1 MRCGHTL
8 DLFETAE
15 PAARAAATPAA
26 PAVPPASPA
35 LPGPPT
41 PPRAPSFAEAFDAW
55 SAARAQVQ
63 GLRQPTSV
71 AVYRSMWEA
80 FARWCI
86 GHGLTLFALSA
97 RDLEAFL
104 REREEL
110 TDRHAWRWLHLV
122 DAVAG
127 HAAGRAG
134 APPPRAAAELLA
146 ARPAWRFANA
156 GWNDPLPE
164 HLSAASARR
173 LVETLRREPPQHAAG
188 QPWQSLRNRCAVA
201 LQLGAGLTP
210 GDVRAA
216 TLDGVDR
223 VPQPWRIR
231 VPAHGAV
238 AAREAPLAPWAGRLL
253 RTWLDTRTALA
264 LPGPMLF
271 PGARDGR
278 PWAKVSQYMA
288 AGAVLQA
295 AGLDPR
301 GGSFALRH
309 TFALRQLRRG
319 RAPEE
324 VARWLGVSDPG
335 VIERYRR
342 VVFEPVDVD

>member
-8 DLFETAE
+8 DLFEVLAAPPPARPAAAPAACDVSFAGAFE
-15 PAARAAATPAA
+15 AWCAARAHA
-26 PAVPPASPA
+26 
-35 LPGPPT
+35 
-41 PPRAPSFAEAFDAW
+41 
-55 SAARAQVQ
+55 Q
-63 GLRQPTSV
+63 GLRQPASV
-71 AVYRSMWEA
+71 AVYRSMWDA

-86 GHGLTLFALSA
+86 GRGLTLPVLAA

-104 REREEL
+104 RERDEL

-122 DAVAG
+122 DAVAA
-127 HAAGRAG
+127 HAARRAG
-134 APPPRAAAELLA
+134 HPAPRAAADLLA
-146 ARPAWRFANA
+146 AHPAWRFANA
-156 GWNDPLPE
+156 AWNDPLPE
-164 HLSAASARR
+164 HLDARSARR
-173 LVETLRREPPQHAAG
+173 LVDTLRAPVADGAW
-188 QPWQSLRNRCAVA
+188 QPLRNRAAVA

-216 TLDGVDR
+216 TLDGVDD
-223 VPQPWRIR
+223 VPLPWRVR

-253 RTWLDTRTALA
+253 RRWLDTRAALA
-264 LPGPMLF
+264 LPGTMLF

-295 AGLDPR
+295 AGLPPA
-301 GGSFALRH
+301 GGSFVLRH

-319 RAPEE
+319 RTPEE
-324 VARWLGVSDPG
+324 VARWLGVTDPG
-335 VIERYRR
+335 VVERYRR
-342 VVFEPVDVD
+342 VVFEPAPVV

>member
-1 MRCGHTL
+1 MRCGHTP
-8 DLFETAE
+8 DLFET
-15 PAARAAATPAA
+15 PPVRPAA
-26 PAVPPASPA
+26 PVPLRAK
-35 LPGPPT
+35 PPT
-41 PPRAPSFAEAFDAW
+41 FAEAFEAW
-55 SAARAQVQ
+55 CAARTQAQ
-63 GLRQPTSV
+63 GLRQPASV
-71 AVYRSMWEA
+71 AVYRSMWDA

-86 GHGLTLFALSA
+86 GRGLVLGTLAA
-97 RDLEAFL
+97 HDLEAFL
-104 REREEL
+104 RERDEL
-110 TDRHAWRWLHLV
+110 TDRHAWRWLHLI

-127 HAAGRAG
+127 HAARRAG
-134 APPPRAAAELLA
+134 TAPPQAVATLLA
-146 ARPAWRFANA
+146 AHPAWRFANA
-156 GWNDPLPE
+156 AWNDPLPE
-164 HLSAASARR
+164 HLDARSARR
-173 LVETLRREPPQHAAG
+173 LVATLLHDAAG
-188 QPWQSLRNRCAVA
+188 PWQPLRNRTAVA

-216 TLDGVDR
+216 TLDGVDD

-231 VPAHGAV
+231 IPAHGAV
-238 AAREAPLAPWAGRLL
+238 AAREAPLAPWAARLL
-253 RTWLDTRTALA
+253 RAWLDTRGALA

-319 RAPEE
+319 RAPDE
-324 VARWLGVSDPG
+324 VARWLGVTDPG
-335 VIERYRR
+335 VMERYRR
-342 VVFEPVDVD
+342 VVFDPGPRPD